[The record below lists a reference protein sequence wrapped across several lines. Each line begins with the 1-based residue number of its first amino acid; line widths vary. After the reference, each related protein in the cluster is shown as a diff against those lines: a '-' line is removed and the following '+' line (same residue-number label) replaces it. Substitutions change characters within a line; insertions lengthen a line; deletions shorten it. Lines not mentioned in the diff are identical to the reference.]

1 MNKEYNFA
9 VITGNTKF
17 FHEYCRTT
25 ESIINGIEK
34 VLGTKIKVVQIR
46 SIEDVRGKLFIGYYS
61 IYSPMHDIDF
71 FEIVRE
77 LEERI
82 SFNYY

>member
-17 FHEYCRTT
+17 FNEYCRTT

-34 VLGTKIKVVQIR
+34 VLGTKIKVVQII
-46 SIEDVRGKLFIGYYS
+46 SI
-61 IYSPMHDIDF
+61 
-71 FEIVRE
+71 
-77 LEERI
+77 
-82 SFNYY
+82 